1 MRELAD
7 SAQLAYAEQ
16 LRATPQDG
24 QRHVLRGFGSRLS
37 GPEGRGCRGGNGV
50 WHWCRSGEMPSLV
63 YIQHQLVRI
72 YLLVSEPEKAL
83 DRLEPLLRMPYYL
96 SPGWL
101 KIDPTFAPLRG
112 QPALRAAGERELGH
126 LQPP

>member
-1 MRELAD
+1 
-7 SAQLAYAEQ
+7 
-16 LRATPQDG
+16 
-24 QRHVLRGFGSRLS
+24 
-37 GPEGRGCRGGNGV
+37 
-50 WHWCRSGEMPSLV
+50 MPSLV
-63 YIQHQLVRI
+63 CIQHQLVRI

-83 DRLEPLLRMPYYL
+83 DRLEPLLKMPYYL